1 MQKLPIQ
8 NQGVPT
14 NNGSSMGTQKGDII
28 IGLER
33 AKPSVDSKVEASH
46 IKNASQGDVPFSG
59 PLQVS
64 GSSGFAWARRRTDD
78 SSMRSRSKS
87 SSRSLKFEPSG
98 GLHIKNNMEL
108 KRREN
113 YETTNGSR
121 TNSKGRDTYE
131 STKGRDAMQP
141 HWSQL
146 EQAESFDASDGYHSQ
161 ELSLALYLKEETAF
175 KRINVVSQELFSEFK
190 YNKITF
196 AIHIV
201 KTCLK

>member
-1 MQKLPIQ
+1 
-8 NQGVPT
+8 
-14 NNGSSMGTQKGDII
+14 MG
-28 IGLER
+28 
-33 AKPSVDSKVEASH
+33 EASH

-64 GSSGFAWARRRTDD
+64 GSSGFAWAKRRFDD

-98 GLHIKNNMEL
+98 ALHIKNSLEL
-108 KRREN
+108 KRQDSEA
-113 YETTNGSR
+113 TKGSR

-131 STKGRDAMQP
+131 FTKHAMQQ

-146 EQAESFDASDGYHSQ
+146 EQTDSFDASDGYHSQ

-175 KRINVVSQELFSEFK
+175 KKINVVSQKLFSGFK
-190 YNKITF
+190 YNNYTF
-196 AIHIV
+196 SIHTV
-201 KTCLK
+201 DTCLK